1 MSEGKLQFGPIIRM
15 TLVLLLICGIIYP
28 LTVTGIAQVTMED
41 KADGS
46 LLYNKKKQVIGSE
59 LIGQQFTSP
68 QYFHGRVSS
77 IEYKSEGS
85 GSNNFAPSNTD
96 LKKRLEESV
105 ANFQKENPDI
115 SISKVPIDLITNSGS
130 GLDPHISPKA
140 AYLQINRIAKV
151 TGLDQTQLKSLVKKH
166 TEGRSFGQ
174 FGEER
179 VNILSLNLDLQK
191 LIKNKK

>member
-1 MSEGKLQFGPIIRM
+1 MSEGKVQFGPIIRM
-15 TLVLLLICGIIYP
+15 TLVLILICGIIYP
-28 LTVTGIAQVTMED
+28 LTITGLAQVTMKD

-85 GSNNFAPSNTD
+85 GSNNYAPSNPD
-96 LKKRLEESV
+96 LKKRLEDSV
-105 ANFQKENPDI
+105 INFLNENPGVKLSD
-115 SISKVPIDLITNSGS
+115 VPMDLITNSGS

-140 AYLQINRIAKV
+140 AIVQIDRIAKA
-151 TGLDQTQLKSLVKKH
+151 TGLKQTELKELVKKH

-179 VNILSLNLDLQK
+179 VNVLNLNIELQK
-191 LIKNKK
+191 LIQK